1 MEAPSH
7 YTSLERSTA
16 QESCT
21 NTKFDANE
29 PSQLPKQLELEKT
42 CLCQQNLVPGDTEED
57 VESTYIAGHGYRHI
71 SRIQSS
77 LEKNTGHTL
86 TRSQSRPRCRDE
98 QQFYDSNGRAG
109 IIRER
114 LDDLAYEYEDTL
126 ANIGLSDPA
135 QPHSSSSVDKLR
147 DVYMERR
154 AEMEAE
160 LRLVEDEAAKLMA
173 RCIAHGIR
181 PRLPQAR

>member
-7 YTSLERSTA
+7 HTSLERSTA
-16 QESCT
+16 HESCT
-21 NTKFDANE
+21 NTKFGANE
-29 PSQLPKQLELEKT
+29 PSQLPKRLELEKK
-42 CLCQQNLVPGDTEED
+42 CLCQQNLVLGDTEEE
-57 VESTYIAGHGYRHI
+57 VESIYIARHGYRHI
-71 SRIQSS
+71 SPIQSS
-77 LEKNTGHTL
+77 LEKNTGNML
-86 TRSQSRPRCRDE
+86 IRSQSRPRCRDE
-98 QQFYDSNGRAG
+98 QQFYDNNGRAG

-114 LDDLAYEYEDTL
+114 LDDLAYEYEDNL

-147 DVYMERR
+147 EIYMERR